1 MEREKLTFIVYVS
14 IFFLFLIWNIRVFS
28 GSISPLF
35 SALLSPSYVLL
46 LFPSIARRHLL
57 SQPYPKIA
65 SSLLIP
71 WCISR
76 APLLGRSMDLVSSS
90 CLVAGRAPPQ
100 RPWSRRP
107 LPSSHSPTPPSPPRC
122 STGQRLLPA
131 RRFWRHGHHASGRLL
146 HCADPPISLLS
157 LSHGASLHLASACST
172 ISLGALAPTSSS
184 LPGRAPGG

>member
-57 SQPYPKIA
+57 SQPYPQIA

-71 WCISR
+71 WCISQ
-76 APLLGRSMDLVSSS
+76 APLPGRSMVLVSSS
-90 CLVAGRAPPQ
+90 CLAAGRAPPQ

-107 LPSSHSPTPPSPPRC
+107 LPSSHSPTPPSPPQC
-122 STGQRLLPA
+122 SAGRRLLPA
-131 RRFWRHGHHASGRLL
+131 RRFWRHGRRALGRLL
-146 HCADPPISLLS
+146 HCADPPISLLP
-157 LSHGASLHLASACST
+157 LSHGASLHLASARSA
-172 ISLGALAPTSSS
+172 ISLGALAPTPSS